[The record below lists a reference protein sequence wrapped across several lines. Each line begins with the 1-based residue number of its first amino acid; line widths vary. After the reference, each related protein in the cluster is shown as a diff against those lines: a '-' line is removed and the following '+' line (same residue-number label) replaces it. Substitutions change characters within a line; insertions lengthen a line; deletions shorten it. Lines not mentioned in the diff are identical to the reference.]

1 MSTISKKKIY
11 GVVICYNSE
20 TAINDLYQRIDK
32 EIFDKIYFF
41 DDNSTDNSYAVAK
54 KFDWIV
60 FKNEKNLG
68 HGGNL
73 KKSVNFA
80 FKHGADYVLEVHGD
94 NQYDPNDILKAKMFI
109 DNDYD
114 LIIGSRFVNKNPYLN
129 DGMPLLRYLTNKTFS
144 QVTSYL
150 LKINLTEF
158 HTGFK
163 IFSKKFHDLIP
174 YEKNSESYLFSFQV
188 ILQSKMLNLKI
199 AEVSIS
205 STYDVNST
213 SCNHFNGLLYLIGNI
228 KSILM
233 FYLAKT
239 RIYIDPIFKIKD
251 D

>member
-1 MSTISKKKIY
+1 MKKIFA
-11 GVVICYNSE
+11 VIVAYNHE
-20 TAINDLYQRIDK
+20 KTLKQVYERIDK
-32 EIFDKIYFF
+32 NFFNKVIIFD
-41 DDNSTDNSYAVAK
+41 DCSADNTFEIAK
-54 KFDWIV
+54 TLGCECYQ
-60 FKNEKNLG
+60 NEKNLG